1 MFKMMQRSEL
11 VTAVPRPVAE
21 FVKIRGLTAWPRSFY
36 KFRYFALSTLLC
48 LFVCTAALGDDAGL
62 PPLLQGVGID
72 QRLGQQV
79 PLDTP
84 FRDETGKQVMLGDYF
99 GEKPVI
105 LVLAY
110 FRCPRLCNEVLNGLE
125 IGLEDVK
132 GLDIGK
138 QFNVLTVSFDPQER
152 PPLAAAKKAN
162 YIEKYE
168 RPGAAAGWH
177 FLTGDSTAI
186 KLLTDAVGFKY
197 HYDPAADQ
205 FAHASGI
212 MVLTPQGK
220 LSRYF
225 YGIRYPATDLRLAL
239 VESSNGKIGSPVDS
253 LLLFCFHYD
262 PSSGK
267 YTPFVMN
274 IVRLGGVMTLLA
286 FGVAGVIFWRGERRR
301 KVGVKP

>member
-1 MFKMMQRSEL
+1 
-11 VTAVPRPVAE
+11 
-21 FVKIRGLTAWPRSFY
+21 
-36 KFRYFALSTLLC
+36 
-48 LFVCTAALGDDAGL
+48 
-62 PPLLQGVGID
+62 LQGVGID
-72 QRLGQQV
+72 QRLGEQV

-84 FRDETGKQVMLGDYF
+84 FRDETGKQVMLSDYF
-99 GEKPVI
+99 GEKPVV

-125 IGLEDVK
+125 SSLEQLN
-132 GLDIGK
+132 GLDIGR

-152 PPLAAAKKAN
+152 PPLAAAKKAS
-162 YIEKYE
+162 YIEKYD
-168 RPGAAAGWH
+168 RPGAANGWH

-186 KLLTDAVGFKY
+186 KVLTEAVGFRY
-197 HYDPAADQ
+197 HYDPQADQ

-225 YGIRYPATDLRLAL
+225 YGIRYPAGDMRLAL
-239 VESSNGKIGSPVDS
+239 VESSNGKIGSPVDQ

-267 YTPFVMN
+267 YTPIVMN
-274 IVRLGGVMTLLA
+274 IVRLGGIVTLLVFA
-286 FGVAGVIFWRGERRR
+286 VAGVVFWRGERRR
-301 KVGVKP
+301 KVAPSQVGVPPSGGVGQASGLTRATDRSAPTQ